1 METRG
6 LFPDNRDSL
15 LPDMEGWTLGV
26 HSRCGRCKK
35 WMQKDEPGP
44 PSSRDESKQSGP
56 FITPPPHHHHHHSR
70 HLPLRPS
77 LLLSCT
83 RTVVSHPRAQPMVR
97 ELGPTSQLNG
107 GSGTE
112 LAPPPKGR
120 RPLATHEAGL
130 FAVFAA
136 RRAPPSSAD
145 SLPPWPSPVEPS
157 RTQPSPAEL
166 LDAPAAAARVPPSE
180 RASGPGRG
188 GGAAPG
194 GGGARSPQTARG
206 RGRPGRAPAGAAGGG
221 CAAQGEG
228 PGSGRRPCPP
238 PTAPR
243 PQAFEPQSAL
253 SIPLPRTLP
262 RARTGLN
269 SGKGGCSPTG
279 RGSRYRDRERR

>member
-26 HSRCGRCKK
+26 HSRCGRYKK
-35 WMQKDEPGP
+35 WLQKDEPGP

-56 FITPPPHHHHHHSR
+56 FIPPPPPPPPPLSPP
-70 HLPLRPS
+70 PLRPS

-145 SLPPWPSPVEPS
+145 SLPP
-157 RTQPSPAEL
+157 
-166 LDAPAAAARVPPSE
+166 
-180 RASGPGRG
+180 
-188 GGAAPG
+188 
-194 GGGARSPQTARG
+194 
-206 RGRPGRAPAGAAGGG
+206 
-221 CAAQGEG
+221 
-228 PGSGRRPCPP
+228 
-238 PTAPR
+238 
-243 PQAFEPQSAL
+243 
-253 SIPLPRTLP
+253 
-262 RARTGLN
+262 
-269 SGKGGCSPTG
+269 
-279 RGSRYRDRERR
+279 